1 MLYLPLKKMWDGMEL
16 TTNLKS
22 QTAQNPIGEV
32 SIDPNYW
39 FPVAWSNRLKLYE
52 LRSIQLWKRIWQQSI
67 VDLQVYFE
75 KQIGK
80 LHTKLH
86 NSKNAFSCKSDELKQ
101 GKLRVCH
108 SVSPDRIRR
117 FNQEK
122 VTTSTISFKEDNPY
136 DRSFLEGILSPLLI
150 KLSLGLQEIYS
161 FLLLLLKILL
171 SQSLF
176 QPMQAQF
183 VPLIWSLF
191 CKFLFQF
198 SSKSKFSSKNF
209 FDLDVYLDIEMVEIE
224 QCTYLKNSHRCYVE
238 INLPIIALQRAIV

>member
-1 MLYLPLKKMWDGMEL
+1 MWDGMEL

-39 FPVAWSNRLKLYE
+39 FPVAWSNGLKLYG
-52 LRSIQLWKRIWQQSI
+52 LISVQLWKRIWQKSI
-67 VDLQVYFE
+67 IDLQAYFE

-80 LHTKLH
+80 LYTKLH
-86 NSKNAFSCKSDELKQ
+86 NFNNAFSRKGDELKQ
-101 GKLRVCH
+101 GEIRVRHLVNPNC
-108 SVSPDRIRR
+108 IRR
-117 FNQEK
+117 FSGEK
-122 VTTSTISFKEDNPY
+122 VTTGTISFKEDYPY

-161 FLLLLLKILL
+161 FFLLLLKILL
-171 SQSLF
+171 PQCLF
-176 QPMQAQF
+176 QPIQGQF

-198 SSKSKFSSKNF
+198 SSKSKFSSKKF